1 MTEFPTF
8 ARSSLVEIAKVLELD
23 FVGTSYILVLNVKTF
38 LLYVW
43 DFFFFIIVFS
53 FLGFCLPVLL
63 PN

>member
-23 FVGTSYILVLNVKTF
+23 FVGSSYILVLNVRTF